1 MSTNPITILMV
12 EDNPGDARL
21 LRETLVDAP
30 SFNFEMMHCVTL
42 GDALNQL
49 AELCFD
55 IILLDL
61 SLPDAH
67 GLETVS
73 RAHEHAP
80 GTAIVVLTGL
90 NDSEMGVQSL
100 RAGAQDYLVK
110 GQVDTDLLVR
120 AIRYAMER
128 KRGEDEVHRQL
139 QRVSALREIG
149 MAMGSSLDLT
159 NILNVLVENIAL
171 LFPDLAVSVQLL
183 NGKNG
188 RLESVAFRNLEEAA
202 PKGELRGAGQ
212 GIAHHLLQANGPVVI
227 ADILA
232 SPHLRDADF
241 VRRNGLVSCLG
252 TPLLMKGAA
261 LGVILFYSRDKHEF
275 SREEIDFLVTVAGQA
290 AIAINN
296 SQVYEEMAKL
306 AENLTR
312 SNKVKDE
319 FLGVVSHELRTPVNV
334 IRGYAEIVKQGIFGE
349 INAEQ
354 AQGIQRIVA
363 QSDHLLGMLT
373 NVLEATRI
381 DAEQVELRRDEFD
394 PAQVLD
400 ELKTVYENRTGKEPA
415 LVWNYPATLPYVKS
429 DRGKLR
435 QVFRNLIDNA
445 IKFTEKG
452 SVTIAARNL
461 REERGVEFNIE
472 DTGVGIEQ
480 EFLPVIFEKFR
491 QADSSNTRAHE
502 GMGIGLYIVKEFMTM
517 LGGQV
522 EVRSAAG
529 KGSTFTVKLPCE
541 GKEPRSISQIR
552 EL

>member
-21 LRETLVDAP
+21 LRETLADAP
-30 SFNFEMMHCVTL
+30 SFEFELMHCVTL

-49 AELCFD
+49 AERCFD

-67 GLETVS
+67 GLDTVS
-73 RAHEHAP
+73 CVHERAP
-80 GTAIVVLTGL
+80 GLAIVVLTGL

-110 GQVDTDLLVR
+110 GQVDTELLVR
-120 AIRYAMER
+120 AMRYAMER

-149 MAMGSSLDLT
+149 VVMGSSLDLT
-159 NILNVLVENIAL
+159 NVLNVLVEKIAL

-183 NGKNG
+183 NGKNS
-188 RLESVAFRNLEEAA
+188 RLERVAFRNLEQAA
-202 PKGELRGAGQ
+202 PTGEPRGRGQ
-212 GIAHHLLQANGPVVI
+212 GIAHHVLQASGPVII

-241 VRRNGLVSCLG
+241 ARRNGLVSCLG

-261 LGVILFYSRDKHEF
+261 LGVILFYSRDKYEF
-275 SREEIDFLVTVAGQA
+275 SREEIDFLATVAGQA

-306 AENLTR
+306 AEDLTR

-319 FLGVVSHELRTPVNV
+319 FLSVVSHELRTPVNV
-334 IRGYAEIVKQGIFGE
+334 IRGFAELVKQGSFGE
-349 INAEQ
+349 INAEH
-354 AQGIQRIVA
+354 AHANQRIVD

-373 NVLEATRI
+373 NVIEATWI
-381 DAEQVELRRDEFD
+381 DTERVGLRGDEID

-429 DRGKLR
+429 DGGKLR

-452 SVTIAARNL
+452 SVTIAARYL
-461 REERGVEFNIE
+461 QEEQGVEFNIE
-472 DTGVGIEQ
+472 DTGVGIAQ

-491 QADSSNTRAHE
+491 QVDSSSTRAHE
-502 GMGIGLYIVKEFMTM
+502 GMGIGLYIVKEFVTM
-517 LGGQV
+517 LEGQV
-522 EVRSAAG
+522 EVRSDAG

-541 GKEPRSISQIR
+541 RKERRSISLTR